1 MQMLEKNKNEYK
13 IKQHNISLQNVNFV
27 LLIITF
33 TLVISAIPLQL
44 LVSNSNIAFAV
55 TGNAQPNINAV
66 NLFNTKTMVL
76 PSTVK
81 NLVILVPDEAHH
93 SPTALP
99 AKRFINQTYLPENAI
114 VSPGT
119 TLVWFSGDKNH
130 DHFINLINAK
140 NNASIF
146 SSGAFAFNTA
156 TKPVKLNNTGDY
168 IYSDPENAKSK
179 EVGVTGYVMTGTVR
193 VVDQPLSSTS
203 GSSTS
208 ATTNSTAAKFDTV
221 GALMVPAKTVSQYI
235 SEFKNRGLE
244 VDSTQQF
251 KALRNGSQQ
260 ALLVWSSNGMD
271 LNKVLAAI
279 NQITATLPYS

>member
-1 MQMLEKNKNEYK
+1 MQMLEKNKNDYN
-13 IKQHNISLQNVNFV
+13 IKQHNISLQKVNFV
-27 LLIITF
+27 LLIITS

-271 LNKVLAAI
+271 LNKILAVI